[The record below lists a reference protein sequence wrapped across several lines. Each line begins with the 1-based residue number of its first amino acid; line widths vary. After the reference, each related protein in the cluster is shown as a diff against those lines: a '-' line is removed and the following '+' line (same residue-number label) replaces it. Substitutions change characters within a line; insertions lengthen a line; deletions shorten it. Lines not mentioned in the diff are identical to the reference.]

1 MLESLAGLGFFVYT
15 AALLYIA
22 VSVWLY
28 VFRQLM
34 SGQPI
39 LAQRSVP
46 LAQRGSTNIA
56 MLVLS
61 VLLVIVLVI
70 NTAAVLIQY
79 AEPEAVKP
87 HLESRSVAIWD
98 QMIIQS
104 LICFLL
110 AGTVVA
116 LGGASMFFGKS
127 PSQFLQDVRVG
138 VLAFCALCVPV
149 VLIQILASYLTP
161 YEHPL
166 IDMMVKDPQWNVLVP
181 VLVSAVLIAPVT
193 EEFIFRLVV
202 QGWLEDHLDA
212 APPIDSITP
221 AGAEEIVTPLSDS
234 ESFGLESAP
243 NPYAAPAMPGQ
254 SVAVAL
260 TTGGTYTPRFQIVP
274 ILISSGLFAMMHFGQ
289 GAAPIPLFFLALGL
303 GYVFQKTRTMTASLV
318 VHFLLNGQSMVL
330 LLLKILL
337 GDDAGTPPV

>member
-1 MLESLAGLGFFVYT
+1 MLESLAGLAIFTYTVVLIST
-15 AALLYIA
+15 AAW
-22 VSVWLY
+22 VWLY
-28 VFRQLM
+28 VFRQLK

-39 LAQRSVP
+39 LAQRSIP
-46 LAQRGSTNIA
+46 LSQRGATNIA

-61 VLLVIVLVI
+61 VLLAIVLVL

-79 AEPEAVKP
+79 AEPEAAKP
-87 HLESRSVAIWD
+87 HLESRSVAIWA

-116 LGGASMFFGKS
+116 LGGASMFFGRS
-127 PSQFLQDVRVG
+127 ESQFLQDVRVG

-149 VLIQILASYLTP
+149 VIIQILVSYLTP

-202 QGWLEDHLDA
+202 QGWLEDHLVN
-212 APPIDSITP
+212 APPIDSIAP
-221 AGAEEIVTPLSDS
+221 AGAEEIVKPLSDA
-234 ESFGLESAP
+234 ESFALESAP
-243 NPYAAPAMPGQ
+243 NPYAPPALYRDGTTAT
-254 SVAVAL
+254 SAAVA
-260 TTGGTYTPRFQIVP
+260 TYTPRFQAVP

-303 GYVFQKTRTMTASLV
+303 GYVFQRTRTMTASFV
-318 VHFLLNGQSMVL
+318 VHFMLNGQSMVL
-330 LLLKILL
+330 LLLQILL
-337 GDDAGTPPV
+337 GDEAGTPPV